1 MDRKHIIVGTA
12 GHIDH
17 GKTSLVRALT
27 GIDTDRWEE
36 EKRRGITID
45 LGFAHLQLG
54 DDLRLGFV
62 DVPGHER
69 FVKNM
74 LAGAGGI
81 DLLLLAV
88 AADESLMPQTREHFD
103 ICRLLGIRRGIV
115 VLTKSDLVDDDII
128 ELVKLEVEEYVAG
141 SFLQSA
147 PMVAVSAQ
155 TGEGLPELR
164 RKLIE
169 AGRAVEPKRSQGF
182 ARLPIDRVFS
192 MKGFGA
198 VVTGT
203 LVSGK
208 LRADAEVEVQPGGA
222 RARVR
227 SIQVHGEKAGE
238 AVAGQRTA
246 VNVGGAG
253 KMELRRGLALVE
265 PGLFR
270 STAQFDAHLELLPSA
285 KPLKHGAPVHLHIG
299 AAETV
304 GRVYLPPRA
313 AEKPALAPGSASF
326 AQLRLDEPVL
336 ALPGDR
342 FILRQ
347 FSPLVTIA
355 GGAVLDPLAPRH
367 RRKDDWRPLLE
378 AMRSGG
384 EADKLAQL
392 CAQYPY
398 GVGAAEIVARAGRT
412 AAQLAAAAEHAP
424 SVAVIRRNPLLFASK
439 DALERAGRRVLDA
452 LTAFHEKNPL
462 RPGAPLEAVRSSRLG
477 AAPEAFATF
486 LIDKLVAE
494 KKLQIDGDLVRLA
507 GRRIVMRADEREARE
522 KMLRAFENAALQAP
536 ALKEFLPTLNLDAAR
551 SRSILQTLLREGL
564 LLKVTDDLVFH
575 SGAVAALRRSLAP
588 LRGKPLS
595 VPEFKELAG
604 VSRKY
609 AIPLLE
615 YFDKQKITRRV
626 GNARIVI

>member
-1 MDRKHIIVGTA
+1 MARKHIIVGTA

-45 LGFAHLQLG
+45 LGFAHLDLSA
-54 DDLRLGFV
+54 DLRLGFV

-88 AADESLMPQTREHFD
+88 AADESLMPQTREHFE

-115 VLTKSDLVDDDII
+115 AVTKADLVDDDIV
-128 ELVKLEVEEYVAG
+128 ELVKLEVEEYAAG
-141 SFLQSA
+141 TFLESA

-155 TGEGLPELR
+155 TGAGLPDLR
-164 RKLIE
+164 RELLA
-169 AGRAVEPKRSQGF
+169 AGRAIEPKRAQSF

-192 MKGFGA
+192 MKGFGV

-203 LVSGK
+203 LVSGR
-208 LRADAEVEVQPGGA
+208 LRADMEVEVQPGGA

-227 SIQVHGEKAGE
+227 SLQVHGEKSGE
-238 AVAGQRTA
+238 AAAGQRTA
-246 VNVGGAG
+246 VNLAGAG
-253 KMELRRGLALVE
+253 KAELRRGLALVE

-270 STAQFDAHLELLPSA
+270 ATRQFDAHLELLPAA
-285 KPLKHGAPVHLHIG
+285 KPLKHGAPVHVHVG
-299 AAETV
+299 TAETV
-304 GRVYLPPRA
+304 GRVYLLEREGA
-313 AEKPALAPGSASF
+313 QPAPAPGAAAF
-326 AQLRLDEPVL
+326 VQLRLDEPVL

-342 FILRQ
+342 FILRR
-347 FSPLVTIA
+347 FSPLATIA
-355 GGAVLDPLAPRH
+355 GGAVLDPLAARH
-367 RRKDDWRPLLE
+367 RLKDDWRPLLE
-378 AMRSGG
+378 AMRSGSA
-384 EADKLAQL
+384 ADKLAQL

-398 GVGAAEIVARAGRT
+398 GVGAAELAARGGLT
-412 AAQLAAAAEHAP
+412 ANELAAAAAQAP
-424 SVAVIRRNPLLFASK
+424 GVIAIRRNPLLLASQ
-439 DALERAGRRVLDA
+439 DAVRRAGQRVLDA
-452 LTAFHEKNPL
+452 LTVFHEKNPL
-462 RPGAPLEAVRSSRLG
+462 RPGAPLEAVRSSELG
-477 AAPEAFATF
+477 PAPEAFATY
-486 LIDKLVAE
+486 LLDKLVAA
-494 KKLQIDGDLVRLA
+494 KKLQIDGELVRLA
-507 GRRIVMRADEREARE
+507 GRRIVMQADEREARE
-522 KMLRAFENAALQAP
+522 TMLRAFENAALQAP
-536 ALKEFLPTLNLDAAR
+536 ALKQFLPTLNIDEAR
-551 SRSILQTLLREGL
+551 CRSILQTLLREGL

-575 SGAVAALRRSLAP
+575 GGAVAALRRSLAP
-588 LRGKPLS
+588 LRGKPIS

-615 YFDKQKITRRV
+615 YFDKQRITRRS
-626 GNARIVI
+626 GNTRIVI